1 MAKKVIIPLPD
12 KDFDTTEVSIPWKHF
27 IEAGL
32 QVTFSTETGHVGQT
46 DQRLLTG
53 VMTLIATSHRLQ
65 RVFNTRLSSQ
75 KGAVKLS
82 GPRLR
87 LLMAVEEVGR
97 LRMGDLAEDL
107 GVTARTVTTL
117 VDALEREG
125 LLSRLPDPTDRRATL
140 LELTEKARTQFEQV
154 RRLQMDLGVEL
165 VAPLDP
171 QQRRLLLDL
180 LSQLNQE
187 VLVDEVGTMR

>member
-1 MAKKVIIPLPD
+1 MPNNYSSVKRKGKQMMMTSKDPHHAHQTQEAEPTPTASEVVMA
-12 KDFDTTEVSIPWKHF
+12 
-27 IEAGL
+27 
-32 QVTFSTETGHVGQT
+32 
-46 DQRLLTG
+46 
-53 VMTLIATSHRLQ
+53 LIATSHRLQ

-97 LRMGDLAEDL
+97 LRMGDVAEDL
-107 GVTARTVTTL
+107 GITARTVTTL

-125 LLSRLPDPTDRRATL
+125 LLARLPDPTDRRATL
-140 LELTEKARTQFEQV
+140 LELTDTAQTQFEQV
-154 RRLQMDLGVEL
+154 RSLQMELGEEL
-165 VAPLDP
+165 VAPLDT

-180 LSQLNQE
+180 LSRLNRE
-187 VLVDEVGTMR
+187 VLKDEADDEE